1 MSSIISCSPSKS
13 DWSSLSKP
21 RQLQPSS
28 TPISVTSSS
37 SPILW
42 NPNTTHITGAPAP
55 QAEVGSSVATMQKC
69 LVFHGRHRKRSAQ
82 CALFQD
88 GDRDEDCDLPTKRF
102 KILKTTWNC
111 TQSNSGGAN
120 YVNERMLELSRVTRR
135 AISAR
140 MRYQRIRSHELDL
153 MKSIL
158 EDETTLSQQDIHSLD
173 LQIGSL
179 RHMLHAGGVT
189 VIGHK
194 GCKLDPNDH
203 DQAWCESSD
212 DNDDSSICGSDGSRS
227 ACESGCASDE

>member
-1 MSSIISCSPSKS
+1 
-13 DWSSLSKP
+13 
-21 RQLQPSS
+21 
-28 TPISVTSSS
+28 
-37 SPILW
+37 
-42 NPNTTHITGAPAP
+42 
-55 QAEVGSSVATMQKC
+55 
-69 LVFHGRHRKRSAQ
+69 
-82 CALFQD
+82 
-88 GDRDEDCDLPTKRF
+88 
-102 KILKTTWNC
+102 
-111 TQSNSGGAN
+111 
-120 YVNERMLELSRVTRR
+120 MLELSRVTRR

-203 DQAWCESSD
+203 GQAWCESSD
-212 DNDDSSICGSDGSRS
+212 DDDSSIFGSDGSRS

>member
-1 MSSIISCSPSKS
+1 M
-13 DWSSLSKP
+13 
-21 RQLQPSS
+21 
-28 TPISVTSSS
+28 SSS

-69 LVFHGRHRKRSAQ
+69 LVFHGRHHKRSAQ

-120 YVNERMLELSRVTRR
+120 YVNERMLELSRVTCR

-140 MRYQRIRSHELDL
+140 MQYQCIHSHELDL

-158 EDETTLSQQDIHSLD
+158 EDETTQSQQDIHSLD

-179 RHMLHAGGVT
+179 RHMLHAGRVT
-189 VIGHK
+189 VIGIGHK

-203 DQAWCESSD
+203 DQAC
-212 DNDDSSICGSDGSRS
+212 RS
-227 ACESGCASDE
+227 ACESGLLVIRVAALRHCSVTQDPSGATDKHPQPRFDSPQRQHRGY